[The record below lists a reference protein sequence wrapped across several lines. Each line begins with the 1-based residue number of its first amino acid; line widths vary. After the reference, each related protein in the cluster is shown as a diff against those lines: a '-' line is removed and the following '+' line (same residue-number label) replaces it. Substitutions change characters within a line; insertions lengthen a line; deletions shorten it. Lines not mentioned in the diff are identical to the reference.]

1 MENQTAAETG
11 PASASDVTS
20 PELNSLR
27 LRFGDTMQLQVV
39 GEDPRFSVRLVG
51 YLENRSIIITTPI
64 YNRRLVAVRV
74 GQPVTVRM
82 MVNDRACAFITEVMH
97 TYRVPYPHVHLGYPK
112 ELVTNQL
119 RKAVRVETRVDGS
132 VINRS
137 IGDRGKE
144 IDSHLLDISET
155 GAHLV
160 TPIRIGKSG
169 DEITLSLKLDIGG
182 IHRRLSIPAIL
193 RGRMKVKEAD
203 ESRKVHY
210 GVEFLTLSDG
220 DRIELI
226 AFVYSKL
233 STTL

>member
-1 MENQTAAETG
+1 MENQTAVGNGSISSNDE
-11 PASASDVTS
+11 TS

-27 LRFGDTMQLQVV
+27 LRFGDTMQLQFV

-64 YNRRLVAVRV
+64 YNRRLVPVRV
-74 GQPVTVRM
+74 GQSVTVRM
-82 MVNDRACAFITEVMH
+82 MVNDRACAFVTEVMQA
-97 TYRVPYPHVHLGYPK
+97 YRVPYPHIHLSYPK

-137 IGDRGKE
+137 IGERGKD
-144 IDSHLLDISET
+144 IDCHLLDISET

-182 IHRRLSIPAIL
+182 IHRSLCIQAIL
-193 RGRMKVKEAD
+193 RGRMKIKEV
-203 ESRKVHY
+203 EEVRRVHY
-210 GVEFLTLSDG
+210 GVEFLLLSEDE
-220 DRIELI
+220 RIELI

-233 STTL
+233 STSL

>member
-1 MENQTAAETG
+1 MENQTAAATG
-11 PASASDVTS
+11 PASPSDETS

-27 LRFGDTMQLQVV
+27 LRFGDTMQLQFV

-74 GQPVTVRM
+74 GQSVTVRM

-97 TYRVPYPHVHLGYPK
+97 TYRVPYPHVHLAYPK

-144 IDSHLLDISET
+144 IGCHLLDISET

-169 DEITLSLKLDIGG
+169 DEITLALKLDIGG
-182 IHRRLSIPAIL
+182 IQRKLSIPAIL
-193 RGRMKVKEAD
+193 RGRMKIKEAD

-210 GVEFLTLSDG
+210 GVEFLPLSDD

-233 STTL
+233 STNL